1 LPKTPPTALDVVGFS
16 QFKRFYQEAMEERA
30 QTNSGRITK
39 SEFLTAICDP
49 FKRAFTPENIK
60 KGFEKTGTWPINQQK
75 ITAEMMAP
83 SVGLSGK
90 SKPIVNLNSPIKNTL
105 QLIDAFSSLRVQS
118 PPVQATTECP
128 LPASQDS
135 SLPNDLAPSPSS
147 SSINSLFDG
156 YQGTR
161 AAFLF
166 DGSPPSSANA
176 IPAVSFPLPDEPKL
190 SSASTYPIG
199 EWQLA
204 TLTKGALID
213 QIAKLQCDVK
223 LLMEYSESVTLLT
236 RPINAQLTLL
246 ALENQTLRAGL
257 RFKEGQKKTARNTLF
272 EGGRGK
278 EATGEVFMALQA
290 TLEDRVAQA
299 KADAAK
305 RKADLA
311 KRKAIWEVRK
321 AEHEKKKQDIIVQ
334 GFPAAKAGPA
344 PLLRDVIL
352 EGEENESAMAAKS
365 ARNIRKGKSR
375 QRRDSIDSLLG
386 EEFDLEELDSEKESE
401 VWSAHDESEEE

>member
-1 LPKTPPTALDVVGFS
+1 
-16 QFKRFYQEAMEERA
+16 MEERA
-30 QTNSGRITK
+30 QTNSGKITK
-39 SEFLTAICDP
+39 AEFLTAICDP

-60 KGFEKTGTWPINQQK
+60 KGFEKTGIWLINQQK
-75 ITAEMMAP
+75 ITTEMMAP
-83 SVGLSGK
+83 SEGLSGK
-90 SKPIVNLNSPIKNTL
+90 SKPIINLNSPVKNTL

-118 PPVQATTECP
+118 PTVQATTECP

-135 SLPNDLAPSPSS
+135 SLPNDLAPSQSS

-176 IPAVSFPLPDEPKL
+176 VPSVNFPLPDEPKL

-213 QIAKLQCDVK
+213 QIAKLQHDVE

-236 RPINAQLTLL
+236 RPIHAQLTLL

-257 RFKEGQKKTARNTLF
+257 RFKEERKKGGRGILF
-272 EGGRGK
+272 EGGRGQ
-278 EATGEVFMALQA
+278 EATGDTFMALQA
-290 TLEDRVAQA
+290 TLEGCAAQA

-311 KRKAIWEVRK
+311 KRKAIWQVQK
-321 AEHEKKKQDIIVQ
+321 MEHERKKEDLTSQ
-334 GFPAAKAGPA
+334 GLPMARAGPA

-352 EGEENESAMAAKS
+352 EGDRNESAMAAKG
-365 ARNIRKGKSR
+365 ARNI
-375 QRRDSIDSLLG
+375 
-386 EEFDLEELDSEKESE
+386 
-401 VWSAHDESEEE
+401 